1 VLALLFQPELILKET
16 FHIVHIHVPCPLL
29 FQVWLRFCRNIKW
42 LIWLEVI
49 NNYLW
54 IWKLIFIYSFLAK
67 VSIFLSCCVWSVADT
82 VFLIN
87 VNITRIRIRWSWF
100 CKNKRLWNIIKQLRH
115 KINAAF
121 NYCILLLNWI
131 VTAWL
136 NFFLQIQYSCCEHR
150 VFDSLLSSS

>member
-1 VLALLFQPELILKET
+1 MSHVHYYFKYDWGSVETLNGWFDWKSLITICGFENWFLFIPSWLK
-16 FHIVHIHVPCPLL
+16 FL
-29 FQVWLRFCRNIKW
+29 F
-42 LIWLEVI
+42 
-49 NNYLW
+49 
-54 IWKLIFIYSFLAK
+54 
-67 VSIFLSCCVWSVADT
+67 SCLVRRVWSVADT